1 MAEYEKIPHL
11 FTRAESAFLR
21 VLEKAAA
28 GRYVVYGKVRI
39 ADVLRPVHEEGTP
52 EWRACFNRIQAKHF
66 DFILCDKDSRAIVA
80 AVELNDSS
88 HQMPQRMER
97 GRFVEQVCRESRL
110 PLIFIEWQRHYDWMD
125 VRERIQAEVLRCR
138 PLFGSPAADRP
149 APERTRTRPSRAG
162 ARPGSRRTK
171 SRTKQRT
178 ARKRGC
184 FTRILL
190 VLALLAAGGLLL
202 HVFAPQVTGGLWR
215 KVQAMRDKP
224 PATRLVPAPGTKQRI
239 GQ

>member
-97 GRFVEQVCRESRL
+97 DRFVEQVCRESRL
-110 PLIFIEWQRHYDWMD
+110 PLIFIEWQRQYDWMD

-162 ARPGSRRTK
+162 ARPGSRR
-171 SRTKQRT
+171 
-178 ARKRGC
+178 
-184 FTRILL
+184 ILP